1 MVAVSFELP
10 ALSMVHE
17 ERRQFQRAKT
27 PLSIEIHTEGNA
39 VPSRSQTSDIS
50 LGGCYVETNFT
61 LAVGTRVEVALW
73 LEDEKIT
80 AHAEVVT
87 RHTSFGNGLKFVDIS
102 DECRNKLVRFLQQVI
117 H

>member
-10 ALSMVHE
+10 APNMVHQ
-17 ERRQFQRAKT
+17 ERRQFQRAKA

-39 VPSRSQTSDIS
+39 IPSRSQTSDIS
-50 LGGCYVETNFT
+50 FGGCYVETNFT
-61 LAVGTRVEVALW
+61 LAVGTRIEVVLW

-80 AHAEVVT
+80 AQAEVVT
-87 RHTSFGNGLKFVDIS
+87 RHTSFGNGLKFVDMS
-102 DECRNKLVRFLQQVI
+102 DDSRNKLERFLQQAI